1 MMICQLGPK
10 CLKFSLDRD
19 PTIFSPNSL
28 LSYAYSCFWL
38 GSYILEFDD
47 DEEEGALPQRIVP
60 FHKVVALP
68 DGHRQ

>member
-1 MMICQLGPK
+1 MSQ
-10 CLKFSLDRD
+10 FSVWSKSDYFFTN
-19 PTIFSPNSL
+19 TI

-38 GSYILEFDD
+38 GSYLLEFDD
-47 DEEEGALPQRIVP
+47 DEEEGSLPQRVVS